1 MDRKQGRDEDPRKY
15 YADKMK
21 LWEQAHAPDKRNLVG
36 FKNEMLRCMDN
47 EELKDKCRFFMPEKL
62 QHENE
67 IKEVQERQL
76 SHDMDG
82 LNVTYTDSFETVE
95 NRKRADEMW
104 ETGKIPMEVNRITRI
119 IMYEPRNE
127 RGEMSGDVNRHKQ
140 TTILLNQKTQSPISF
155 V

>member
-1 MDRKQGRDEDPRKY
+1 MNYETGVLFAELLKKVSQEKSEKKRKQQYLDRKQGRDEDPRKY

-67 IKEVQERQL
+67 IKEVLERQL

-104 ETGKIPMEVNRITRI
+104 ETGKNTH
-119 IMYEPRNE
+119 
-127 RGEMSGDVNRHKQ
+127 GSK
-140 TTILLNQKTQSPISF
+140 
-155 V
+155 

>member
-1 MDRKQGRDEDPRKY
+1 
-15 YADKMK
+15 
-21 LWEQAHAPDKRNLVG
+21 
-36 FKNEMLRCMDN
+36 MDN

-67 IKEVQERQL
+67 IKEVLERQL

-140 TTILLNQKTQSPISF
+140 TTILSNQKTQTPISF